1 MDFGAGTV
9 DLSVVESDEGVWQVL
24 ESVGSDGIGGYDF
37 DLALAD
43 WLRERLLLAPL
54 PSSDSRWR
62 ALVMEAERVKVA
74 LSECLALDWTP
85 LPLGGRALLPLTVR
99 REELERLMRFPIRRL
114 VHIVRRLWE
123 RHGPDHLLLVGGSS
137 RIPLLREV
145 LEREVAR
152 PERLSLC
159 AEDAV
164 VRGAALYTRSGRER
178 LLLDI
183 LSGELTALWE
193 GTALRVLP
201 ENSILP
207 VRSSVELR
215 VGR

>member
-54 PSSDSRWR
+54 PSTDPRWR

-74 LSECLALDWTP
+74 LSECLTLDWTP
-85 LPLGGRALLPLTVR
+85 PPLEGRALPPLTVR

-123 RHGPDHLLLVGGSS
+123 RHSETFGTVQKPSETYPIDSVLKTDF
-137 RIPLLREV
+137 PL
-145 LEREVAR
+145 
-152 PERLSLC
+152 
-159 AEDAV
+159 
-164 VRGAALYTRSGRER
+164 
-178 LLLDI
+178 
-183 LSGELTALWE
+183 
-193 GTALRVLP
+193 
-201 ENSILP
+201 
-207 VRSSVELR
+207 
-215 VGR
+215 